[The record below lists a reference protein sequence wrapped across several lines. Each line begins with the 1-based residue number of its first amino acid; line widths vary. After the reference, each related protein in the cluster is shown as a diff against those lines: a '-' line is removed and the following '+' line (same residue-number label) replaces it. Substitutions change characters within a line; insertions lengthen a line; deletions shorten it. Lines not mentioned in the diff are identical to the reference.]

1 MMKNELTY
9 IYVTWID
16 AHSGGETWT
25 NIRDLDQ
32 DPVLVRTAGFLLSQ
46 SDGGKEGHITIFQSI
61 TPNDDVDHVLHI
73 PTAMVKEFKCLQINL
88 ESKVVSIPLT

>member
-1 MMKNELTY
+1 MTKNELTY

-16 AHSGGETWT
+16 AHSGSETWT

-32 DPVLVRTAGFLLSQ
+32 EPVLVRTAGFLLPQ
-46 SDGGKEGHITIFQSI
+46 SDGGKEGHITIYQSI
-61 TPNDDVDHVLHI
+61 TPNDDVDHVLH
-73 PTAMVKEFKCLQINL
+73 KCIQINL

>member
-1 MMKNELTY
+1 MTKNELTY
-9 IYVTWID
+9 IYVTWTD
-16 AHSGGETWT
+16 AHAGGETWT

-32 DPVLVRTAGFLLSQ
+32 DPVLVRTAGFLLSH

-61 TPNDDVDHVLHI
+61 TSNDDVDHVLHI